1 MAALIA
7 GLDLLEPSPQ
17 ALTFPHFVSDSCH
30 DDANDCSDSENSKYG
45 SQKAHLSLLQFCQ
58 PVGEKFI
65 PAKI

>member
-7 GLDLLEPSPQ
+7 GLDLLEPSPEG
-17 ALTFPHFVSDSCH
+17 LTFPHLVGNSRH

-45 SQKAHLSLLQFCQ
+45 SQKAHLSLLQFGQ

-65 PAKI
+65 P